1 MKSALDDQIASLAP
15 EVDDAVRAD
24 LLGAL
29 RTLRDAANVPGA
41 LVTLSRLLEG
51 NAGLLGL
58 IAARVP
64 CKLKG
69 HTLDAQIEQLAQAG
83 IVPTEIASDLHWIR
97 VRATRA
103 RHNIERVAL
112 ETEDAEFALSRVLTA
127 LRWFYCL
134 WEQGPRLPSLV
145 RSVDVAPAIAVT
157 EEPAATAG
165 PIPWTLAKRFAG
177 RVDQRARL
185 RAALENEETSLI
197 VVQGRGGIGKTA
209 LVVALLDELRKA
221 GTESGRGGGTIYL
234 NLAQPEQRTPDKLV
248 RLLREIAGEVAAAS
262 LARIWE
268 DRASVDLRLDR
279 LFHEHLHAEPVLVV
293 LDGLEAILDG
303 ENGVA
308 ESYADFALFFTKLL
322 QYEHR
327 AKVVATSRRALFL
340 ATDMDGAAGIRRTDI
355 ALDDGLSDDEAV
367 SLLRT
372 LDFDGALRLRAAAA
386 EQLER
391 VVRMCHGMP
400 RLLERVVGTLRQ
412 RPTWSLERLATSPEG
427 LPRIAQDPARELFES
442 LPAEERLVLQS
453 LAVFERP
460 MPAAAI
466 RFMLPDVDVEAVL
479 DRFVRDFVVDYDY
492 ECFSLSSLDRD
503 YTYRSLTEGANESDH
518 GRRSMHL
525 RSAAFFQ
532 STAKPPAECVEVNDI
547 DPHLER
553 YRHFFAA
560 GEITQAFEVCRSIST
575 RLDSWGHSSTLLQIR
590 LKLVGLLKDP
600 SLEAQ
605 NLAYLGWV
613 YTTRDDAA
621 KAVECLQRAV
631 ALAEA
636 AGDLRAHASALN
648 SLGIAIW
655 QSQGAADAAL
665 IFPRAKDLA
674 QRGGHDFEE
683 ARGFGNH
690 GLALA
695 ELGESNLAIEEYR
708 RAEMIYRKL
717 GRTQSEGIQLGNV
730 GLEHFR
736 CGRFGEARDCSERAL
751 AIAQSHQARDN
762 EASWTAQ
769 LASIDAAE
777 GRDAEA
783 IARYDEAVRIAEESG
798 SLVRRAD
805 ILSDLGS
812 LHLAREDVA
821 AAIMCR
827 DRISIDVRSA
837 TNRAIE
843 VARRFLSAQIG
854 FAAGDFDAALAEY
867 RASIDLERR
876 RMSRHG
882 EVRAQV
888 TLARLLA
895 AVGRIGEARQ
905 VCQAALGDARRFGYR
920 PLECDAALVLG
931 AVLRNSGEIDPA
943 HELLQ
948 RARSIAGEIGAARRL
963 AEAER
968 ELLSAAPI

>member
-1 MKSALDDQIASLAP
+1 MKSTLDDRIASLTP

-41 LVTLSRLLEG
+41 LVTLSRMLEG

-58 IAARVP
+58 IAERVP

-69 HTLDAQIEQLAQAG
+69 HSLDAQIEQLAQAG
-83 IVPTEIASDLHWIR
+83 VVPTEIASDLHWIR

-112 ETEDAEFALSRVLTA
+112 ETEDAEFALSRALTA
-127 LRWFYCL
+127 LRWFYCI
-134 WEQGPRLPSLV
+134 WERGPRLPSLV
-145 RSVDVAPAIAVT
+145 RSGDASPPTGIA
-157 EEPAATAG
+157 ESPSATAG
-165 PIPWTLAKRFAG
+165 PIPWTLAKRFTG
-177 RVDQRARL
+177 RIDQRARL
-185 RAALENEETSLI
+185 RAALENDETSLI

-221 GTESGRGGGTIYL
+221 GAVSGVRGTIYL

-248 RLLREIAGEVAAAS
+248 RLLREIAGEAASAS

-279 LFHEHLHAEPVLVV
+279 LFHEHLQHEPVLIV

-303 ENGVA
+303 FNGVA
-308 ESYADFALFFTKLL
+308 ESYADFALFFAKLL

-340 ATDMDGAAGIRRTDI
+340 AADMEGAAGMRRTDVV
-355 ALDDGLSDDEAV
+355 LDDGLADDEAV
-367 SLLRT
+367 ALLRT

-386 EQLER
+386 EQLRR

-442 LPAEERLVLQS
+442 LPPEDRLVLQS

-466 RFMLPDVDVEAVL
+466 RFMLPDVDVESVL

-503 YTYRSLTEGANESDH
+503 YAYRSLPEGASDGEAAANTF
-518 GRRSMHL
+518 GRRGMHL
-525 RSAAFFQ
+525 RSAEYFQ
-532 STAKPPAECVEVNDI
+532 ASAKPPVECIEVNDI

-553 YRHFFAA
+553 YRHYFAA
-560 GEITQAFEVCRSIST
+560 GEITQAFEVCRAIST

-613 YTTRDDAA
+613 YTTQDDAP

-631 ALAEA
+631 ALAET

-655 QSQGAADAAL
+655 QSQGAAEAAP
-665 IFPRAKDLA
+665 IFRQAMELA

-695 ELGESNLAIEEYR
+695 ESGESDRAIEEYR
-708 RAEMIYRKL
+708 RAEVIYRKL
-717 GRTQSEGIQLGNV
+717 GRTQSVGIQLGNI

-736 CGRFGEARDCSERAL
+736 SGRFPEARECSERAL
-751 AIAQSHQARDN
+751 AIAQTHQARDN

-777 GRDAEA
+777 GREAESVA
-783 IARYDEAVRIAEESG
+783 GYEAAARIAEETG
-798 SLVRRAD
+798 SIGRRSD
-805 ILSDLGS
+805 ILCDLG
-812 LHLAREDVA
+812 LLQIARDEIP
-821 AAIMCR
+821 AAIACR
-827 DRISIDVRSA
+827 DRISLDARSGSA
-837 TNRAIE
+837 RSIE
-843 VARRFLSAQIG
+843 VARRFLASQID
-854 FAAGDFDAALAEY
+854 FAAGEFEAALAECC
-867 RASIDLERR
+867 AAIDLERR

-882 EVRAQV
+882 EVRAHV
-888 TLARLLA
+888 ALARLLHA
-895 AVGRIGEARQ
+895 AGRTDKARQ
-905 VCQAALGDARRFGYR
+905 VGQAALDDAQRFGYR

-931 AVLRNSGEIDPA
+931 AVLCSAGDVE
-943 HELLQ
+943 Q
-948 RARSIAGEIGAARRL
+948 ARSHFESAFAIAASIGSPRRCAAAKFARD
-963 AEAER
+963 E
-968 ELLSAAPI
+968 

>member
-1 MKSALDDQIASLAP
+1 MKSSLDDQIASLAP

-24 LLGAL
+24 LIGAL

-41 LVTLSRLLEG
+41 LVTLSRMLEG

-58 IAARVP
+58 VAARVP

-83 IVPTEIASDLHWIR
+83 IMPTEIASDLHWIR

-112 ETEDAEFALSRVLTA
+112 ETEDAEFALSRAVTA

-134 WEQGPRLPSLV
+134 WDQGPRLPSLV
-145 RSVDVAPAIAVT
+145 RTGGTSPTTDVAEAPAL
-157 EEPAATAG
+157 TAG
-165 PIPWTLAKRFAG
+165 PIPWTLAKRFTG
-177 RVDQRARL
+177 RTEQRARL
-185 RAALENEETSLI
+185 RAALENDETSLI

-221 GTESGRGGGTIYL
+221 GAAPGGGTIYL

-248 RLLREIAGEVAAAS
+248 RLLREVAGEPAATS
-262 LARIWE
+262 LAKIWE
-268 DRASVDLRLDR
+268 DRASLDLRLDR

-293 LDGLEAILDG
+293 LDGLETILDG
-303 ENGVA
+303 SNGVA
-308 ESYADFALFFTKLL
+308 DPYADFALFFAKLL

-327 AKVVATSRRALFL
+327 VKVVATSRRALFL
-340 ATDMDGAAGIRRTDI
+340 AADMEGAAGMRRTDVV
-355 ALDDGLSDDEAV
+355 LDDGLADDEAV
-367 SLLRT
+367 ALLRT
-372 LDFDGALRLRAAAA
+372 LDFDGALRLRAAAG

-391 VVRMCHGMP
+391 VVRMCHGIP

-412 RPTWSLERLATSPEG
+412 RPTWSLERLATSPDG

-442 LPAEERLVLQS
+442 LPPDERMVLQS

-460 MPAAAI
+460 MPATAI
-466 RFMLPDVDVEAVL
+466 RFMLPSVDVESVL

-503 YTYRSLTEGANESDH
+503 YSYRSLPEVAADGAC
-518 GRRSMHL
+518 GRRDMHL
-525 RSAAFFQ
+525 QSAEYFQ
-532 STAKPPAECVEVNDI
+532 ASAKPPAECVEVNDI

-560 GEITQAFEVCRSIST
+560 GEITRAFEVCRAIST

-590 LKLVGLLKDP
+590 LKLVGLLNDP

-605 NLAYLGWV
+605 NLGYIGWV
-613 YTTRDDAA
+613 YTTQDDAA

-631 ALAEA
+631 TLAEA
-636 AGDLRAHASALN
+636 AGDVRAHASALN

-655 QSQGAADAAL
+655 QSQGAADAAP
-665 IFPRAKDLA
+665 IFPRAKELA

-683 ARGFGNH
+683 ARSFGNH

-695 ELGESNLAIEEYR
+695 ETGDSDLAIEEYR
-708 RAEMIYRKL
+708 KAETIYRKL
-717 GRTQSEGIQLGNV
+717 GRTQSEGIQLGNI

-736 CGRFGEARDCSERAL
+736 CGRFADARNCSERAL

-762 EASWTAQ
+762 EASWTSQ
-769 LASIDAAE
+769 LASVDAAE
-777 GRDAEA
+777 GREA
-783 IARYDEAVRIAEESG
+783 AAVARYEDAARIAEETG
-798 SLVRRAD
+798 SIVRRSD
-805 ILSDLGS
+805 ILCDLGL

-821 AAIMCR
+821 GAISCR
-827 DRISIDVRSA
+827 DRIALDARA
-837 TNRAIE
+837 GGARAIE
-843 VARRFLSAQIG
+843 VARRFLASQIS
-854 FAAGDFDAALAEY
+854 FAIGEFEAAVTEC
-867 RASIDLERR
+867 RASIDLDRR
-876 RMSRHG
+876 RLSRHG
-882 EVRAQV
+882 EIRAHV
-888 TLARLLA
+888 ALARMLA
-895 AVGRIGEARQ
+895 AVGRSDEARQ
-905 VCQAALGDARRFGYR
+905 VGQSALDDARRFGYR
-920 PLECDAALVLG
+920 PLECDAALALG
-931 AVLRNSGEIDPA
+931 AVLRSTGDVEPA
-943 HELLQ
+943 HELLR
-948 RARSIAGEIGAARRL
+948 RARAIAGQIGSPRRI
-963 AEAER
+963 AEAEK
-968 ELLSAAPI
+968 ELMVEASG